1 MKNLDPNKSKIDEKS
16 YKNIFIYHIEYVT
29 VKDLSHTTIDSMNP
43 LHLIC
48 NKTNRYIKKSN
59 GNKYL
64 MPAPTDESKDTLKK
78 YEDLWNKI
86 RDIIR

>member
-1 MKNLDPNKSKIDEKS
+1 
-16 YKNIFIYHIEYVT
+16 
-29 VKDLSHTTIDSMNP
+29 MNP

-48 NKTNRYIKKSN
+48 NKTNRHIKKSN

-64 MPAPTDESKDTLKK
+64 TPAPTDESKDTLKK